1 MCLCW
6 IMLVDDQCQPVTDE
20 LDTPSAGE
28 ELIMLVPRTPVAALS
43 MINTSAVECN
53 AGNAPHQSAAFYL
66 SVLANLFPG
75 LLPLAKEV
83 LRETGYTVKEVTEDT
98 AAQYHIT
105 LQGWIDVS
113 TALAIFG
120 QFALVIYKNIDDR
133 SYTRSMQCRAAAI
146 KNVAGVVG
154 DLVPSGGD
162 ILLSVSTAKSIR
174 TIVGRHSNFRAGL
187 VKIILANR
195 DGMSLLNS
203 VCNHLAEII
212 GWTER
217 QVMNELDGPSAGL
230 SHALRQ
236 FEGGKELIML
246 VQRSPDATPSMIH
259 TSAVECNAGHAPH
272 QSAAFY
278 LSALAMLFPTLLP
291 LAKELLQETG
301 YTVEEVTEDTA
312 APYLITLQGWIDNR
326 IVYAIFAQL
335 ALVIYKNIDNRSYE
349 RFMLRR
355 AAAIK
360 SFAGVCDDLM
370 PGGGDIL
377 LSISTAKNIRTIVG
391 ANGNFRAGL
400 LTVILGNRDGWGRL
414 NGVCNYLAEIISWT
428 EMAPLQFMLEALC
441 LTDSPVL
448 RDSRVK
454 HEVINLCEAYKRINE
469 TPYPQYFRIMHPTEA
484 RVTIAKSRFP
494 TLAEVARRYLSE
506 LKNRV
511 SQFAASSNGQNTL
524 VNNLLSIHRAHI
536 TRLNRDGAYLPKVQ
550 GDDDISRA
558 IRFLTT
564 HDIDKAIR
572 YLTTEL
578 TLTSRG

>member
-1 MCLCW
+1 M
-6 IMLVDDQCQPVTDE
+6 
-20 LDTPSAGE
+20 
-28 ELIMLVPRTPVAALS
+28 
-43 MINTSAVECN
+43 
-53 AGNAPHQSAAFYL
+53 QS
-66 SVLANLFPG
+66 
-75 LLPLAKEV
+75 
-83 LRETGYTVKEVTEDT
+83 
-98 AAQYHIT
+98 
-105 LQGWIDVS
+105 
-113 TALAIFG
+113 
-120 QFALVIYKNIDDR
+120 
-133 SYTRSMQCRAAAI
+133 RAAAI

-154 DLVPSGGD
+154 DLVPGGGD
-162 ILLSVSTAKSIR
+162 ILLSVSTARNIR
-174 TIVGRHSNFRAGL
+174 TIVGRNSNFRAGL

-230 SHALRQ
+230 SHALRK

-246 VQRSPDATPSMIH
+246 ISSPDPTSNMFH

-278 LSALAMLFPTLLP
+278 LSTLALLFPGLLP

-301 YTVEEVTEDTA
+301 YTVKEVTEDTA
-312 APYLITLQGWIDNR
+312 APYHITLQGWINNPTA
-326 IVYAIFAQL
+326 YAIFAQL

-360 SFAGVCDDLM
+360 SFAGVCGDLV

-377 LSISTAKNIRTIVG
+377 LSISTAKNIRTIV
-391 ANGNFRAGL
+391 AAHCNFRAGL
-400 LTVILGNRDGWGRL
+400 LTAIIGNRDGWRPL

-448 RDSRVK
+448 RDYRVK

-469 TPYPQYFRIMHPTEA
+469 TPYRQYFRIMHPTEA

-506 LKNRV
+506 LKHRV

-536 TRLNRDGAYLPKVQ
+536 TRLNRDTNWVSQLVSPT
-550 GDDDISRA
+550 S
-558 IRFLTT
+558 
-564 HDIDKAIR
+564 
-572 YLTTEL
+572 
-578 TLTSRG
+578 TLHRDPGSSPGRGYSATFFPEGNGLSSGWGIHRQAALGRC